1 MDRFAFLRAVL
12 AGPCRAA
19 DVTRTYI
26 ERKRDIGGVEGGG
39 CGGQGVHYDGKSRGD
54 LLFTGVSCF
63 FDEEGRV
70 LYFAPTPQV

>member
-19 DVTRTYI
+19 DVRGTNR
-26 ERKRDIGGVEGGG
+26 ELKRDIVGVEGGG
-39 CGGQGVHYDGKSRGD
+39 CGGQGLQFDGKSRGD
-54 LLFTGVSCF
+54 LLFTGASCF